1 MLNLNLI
8 HLFSNFEGNKVV
20 CYCKDPLTEKFYK
33 VINSGVVGH
42 IQESIQEITE
52 LDFRRKMAERM
63 HIKRQ
68 LNEGMRTGY
77 TVRFNP
83 NNEITFGLDLG
94 DSETPQDLLNKEIQK
109 SLKYSYKDAD
119 FYAKNLLKQA
129 FRIYYGEGE
138 DNV

>member
-8 HLFSNFEGNKVV
+8 HLFSGFEGNTVV
-20 CYCKDPLTEKFYK
+20 CYCKDVNTEKLYR
-33 VINSGVVGH
+33 VINHGTVGH
-42 IQESIQEITE
+42 IQESIKEITE

-68 LNEGMRTGY
+68 LSEGMETGY

-83 NNEITFGLDLG
+83 NSEITFGLDLG
-94 DSETPQDLLNKEIQK
+94 DSEIPQEKLVDTLQEYLKCSPMNADAYAK
-109 SLKYSYKDAD
+109 SLLREA
-119 FYAKNLLKQA
+119 LKM
-129 FRIYYGEGE
+129 YYGEGE